1 MYLKDVISKSVHG
14 LRVGAVSLS
23 ALQLTLGSAWAS
35 PFQSAEDSSTRT
47 PIKHVIVI
55 IGENRTFDHIF
66 ATYKP
71 KKGET
76 VDNLL
81 SKEIIREDNSPGPNF
96 SRAVQYSAVDTHSD
110 KYQVSPMD
118 KSLYET
124 LPPPLVGGP
133 KTPNFSTIA
142 DAKAAENGLPED
154 YYKLLTTGGTGQT
167 SRTPD
172 QRIPN
177 VNDLPPGPFQL
188 TSPSLPYDAYAAS
201 PVHRFY
207 QMWQQLDCNAR
218 RHWHS
223 TTCFRGML
231 PT

>member
-1 MYLKDVISKSVHG
+1 
-14 LRVGAVSLS
+14 
-23 ALQLTLGSAWAS
+23 
-35 PFQSAEDSSTRT
+35 
-47 PIKHVIVI
+47 
-55 IGENRTFDHIF
+55 
-66 ATYKP
+66 
-71 KKGET
+71 
-76 VDNLL
+76 
-81 SKEIIREDNSPGPNF
+81 
-96 SRAVQYSAVDTHSD
+96 VDTHSD

-154 YYKLLTTGGTGQT
+154 YYKLLTTDGTGQT

-172 QRIPN
+172 QRIPH

-207 QMWQQLDCNAR
+207 QMGSSWIATLDGTGILQRASGGCSLPEGTR
-218 RHWHS
+218 R
-223 TTCFRGML
+223 
-231 PT
+231 